1 MGLFLLFLSKHIIFE
16 GNKCKN
22 IPINLILYIFIQES
36 FNIGRFL
43 ISRCSKG
50 QLRYIHRIYYQ
61 NKPVSKM
68 LEPLAERLSKVSI
81 ILASGSPRRREIL
94 STALPKLQLQR
105 EKCFHVVTSDAEE
118 KFGLNKNDTKYGGE
132 NVWKYAVDTAR
143 LKAEDVF
150 NRASQNTIPNLN
162 ETFMVIG
169 SDTIV
174 TYDGTIYGKPKD
186 KEDAN
191 RILKELSGKTHSV
204 ISGVVILCNHTKD
217 GSTKNKIEHQFHSVT
232 KVQFDDLDDKV
243 IK

>member
-1 MGLFLLFLSKHIIFE
+1 
-16 GNKCKN
+16 
-22 IPINLILYIFIQES
+22 
-36 FNIGRFL
+36 
-43 ISRCSKG
+43 
-50 QLRYIHRIYYQ
+50 
-61 NKPVSKM
+61 M

-150 NRASQNTIPNLN
+150 NRATQNTIPNLN

-186 KEDAN
+186 KEDAI

-217 GSTKNKIEHQFHSVT
+217 GLTKNKIEHQFHSVT

-243 IK
+243 IKAYVETGEPMDKAGGYGIQALGGTLVKRIDGDYYNVVGFPLNLFCKTITNIYQ

>member
-1 MGLFLLFLSKHIIFE
+1 
-16 GNKCKN
+16 
-22 IPINLILYIFIQES
+22 
-36 FNIGRFL
+36 
-43 ISRCSKG
+43 
-50 QLRYIHRIYYQ
+50 
-61 NKPVSKM
+61 M

-81 ILASGSPRRREIL
+81 ILASGSPRRKEIL

-132 NVWKYAVDTAR
+132 SVWKYAVDTAR

-150 NRASQNTIPNLN
+150 NRAIQNTIPNLN

-186 KEDAN
+186 KEDAI

-217 GSTKNKIEHQFHSVT
+217 ESTKNKIEHQFHSVT
-232 KVQFDDLDDKV
+232 KVHFDDLDDKV
-243 IK
+243 IKAYVETGEPMDKAGGYGIQALGGTLVKRIDGDYYNVVGFPLNLFCKTITNIYQ